1 MAEANLEIIR
11 RHYEIRHGEG
21 RMRREVAAAAS
32 LVAFAAFLPARCS
45 ASSAMCTCSRR

>member
-1 MAEANLEIIR
+1 MSEANVEIIR

-21 RMRREVAAAAS
+21 RKRREVAAAAS
-32 LVAFAAFLPARCS
+32 LVAFAAFLPARWS

>member
-21 RMRREVAAAAS
+21 RKRREVAAAAS
-32 LVAFAAFLPARCS
+32 PGGRRRLPARPLLGFLGHVHL
-45 ASSAMCTCSRR
+45 